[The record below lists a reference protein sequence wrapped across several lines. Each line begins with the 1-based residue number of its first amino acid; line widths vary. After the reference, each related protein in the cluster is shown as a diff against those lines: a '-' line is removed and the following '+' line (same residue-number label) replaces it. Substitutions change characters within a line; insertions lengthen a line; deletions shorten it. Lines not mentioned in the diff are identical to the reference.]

1 MIKIL
6 IIEDEKPARNKLR
19 RFIEELDLT
28 IEIIGETD
36 TVESSLSFLKNN
48 SPDLIFS
55 DIELLDGNVFEV
67 YNQVMVSCPII
78 FTTAYDQYWMEAFD
92 GNGIAYLLKPF
103 SRERFQKSWEKF
115 LMIRNTPADANTILS
130 SLSKILGQHQAEKTK
145 RRQFTIHSNRG
156 ISFLNTEN
164 IVFFEANEGVV
175 FAYDTTGK
183 KHLLTETTL
192 KEIEE
197 QLDPSGFFRLNRS
210 ELVNKIHIEKMERH
224 TKNTLAIKL
233 KGYQKHL
240 ITSQSTTALFRSW
253 INQ

>member
-67 YNQVMVSCPII
+67 YNQVPVSCPII

-103 SRERFQKSWEKF
+103 SKERFQKSWEKF
-115 LMIRNTPADANTILS
+115 LMIRNTPADANTLLS
-130 SLSKILGQHQAEKTK
+130 
-145 RRQFTIHSNRG
+145 
-156 ISFLNTEN
+156 
-164 IVFFEANEGVV
+164 
-175 FAYDTTGK
+175 
-183 KHLLTETTL
+183 
-192 KEIEE
+192 
-197 QLDPSGFFRLNRS
+197 
-210 ELVNKIHIEKMERH
+210 
-224 TKNTLAIKL
+224 
-233 KGYQKHL
+233 
-240 ITSQSTTALFRSW
+240 
-253 INQ
+253 